1 MIAIQKTNKNTSL
14 EILHTVEEDDPSIS
28 LQEGKYITHDGTTTT
43 RSPASSLAGGPHI
56 MGQEVIDER
65 DEECT
70 VNSGFGAKGVHFR
83 KILKV
88 TKTFMSSSWVASVS
102 WLFVQIHSTS

>member
-1 MIAIQKTNKNTSL
+1 MTAL
-14 EILHTVEEDDPSIS
+14 L
-28 LQEGKYITHDGTTTT
+28 LLGLLLR
-43 RSPASSLAGGPHI
+43 RSPADPMYI

-88 TKTFMSSSWVASVS
+88 TKAFMGRDSMKVC
-102 WLFVQIHSTS
+102 T